1 MDSTDIRNLL
11 NQINIQETEEE
22 IEEEK
27 EDLEEQELSEEE
39 HIKNNIRSMV
49 EDSQTI
55 DDLVSKVYEMFNSS
69 LTENDDEFNS
79 RFHQLI
85 NSPAFRKSFN
95 QLPTQKDKNDFMM
108 AQKQKFRQK
117 YDQSF
122 QKNMQK
128 SVSPNKFTQPAS
140 TGSPRQ
146 DMWMNQETDDA
157 NKRGKGRIV
166 RPGLGSNKL

>member
-1 MDSTDIRNLL
+1 MNSTDIRNLL

-79 RFHQLI
+79 RFHQFI

-108 AQKQKFRQK
+108 AQKQKFKQK

-128 SVSPNKFTQPAS
+128 SVNPSKFPQPIS
-140 TGSPRQ
+140 TGSTKQ
-146 DMWMNQETDDA
+146 DMWMKQETDDA
-157 NKRGKGRIV
+157 NKIGQGRVINPKGRI
-166 RPGLGSNKL
+166 GK

>member
-1 MDSTDIRNLL
+1 MNSTDIRNLL

-69 LTENDDEFNS
+69 LTEKDDEFNS

-108 AQKQKFRQK
+108 AQKQKFKQK

-128 SVSPNKFTQPAS
+128 SVNPSKFPQPIS
-140 TGSPRQ
+140 TGSTKQ
-146 DMWMNQETDDA
+146 DMWMKQETDDA
-157 NKRGKGRIV
+157 NKIGQGRVINPKGRI
-166 RPGLGSNKL
+166 GK